1 MSLSELMGDQYWCI
15 LCSRNL
21 DFHRLA
27 EQVALNERMF
37 SFAREPFG
45 SLQIKDV
52 QPVFEG

>member
-1 MSLSELMGDQYWCI
+1 MGDQYWCI
-15 LCSRNL
+15 LCSRKL

-52 QPVFEG
+52 QPVMEG